1 MPESKRHVPLDQN
14 VRLASL
20 FNATRTYSQHADS
33 PIAVAFIYNQEG
45 LTHYEP
51 TAWGSIASA
60 SRSLGDAPFPFLT
73 GKSHQGRL

>member
-1 MPESKRHVPLDQN
+1 MFS
-14 VRLASL
+14 
-20 FNATRTYSQHADS
+20 ATRAYSQHADS

-45 LTHYEP
+45 LTHHEP
-51 TAWGSIASA
+51 TALGSIASA

>member
-20 FNATRTYSQHADS
+20 FSATRTHSQHADS

-45 LTHYEP
+45 LTHDEP
-51 TAWGSIASA
+51 TA
-60 SRSLGDAPFPFLT
+60 
-73 GKSHQGRL
+73 